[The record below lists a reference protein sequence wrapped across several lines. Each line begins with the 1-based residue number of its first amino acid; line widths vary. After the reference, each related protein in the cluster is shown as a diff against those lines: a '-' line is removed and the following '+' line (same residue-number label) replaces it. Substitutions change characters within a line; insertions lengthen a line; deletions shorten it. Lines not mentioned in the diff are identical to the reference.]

1 MKIGQRWPE
10 NEMQECKVIF
20 SRALSTIL
28 ILTLCISTIAEV
40 AKAGLGHGKG
50 ADTDVFSEE
59 QPTISGVTVSTNS
72 FSPKNEQAVEISYTL
87 SKAAKVSLK
96 IFDFDDCLARTIC
109 LEKPVEAGKQNE
121 SWDGKDEKGGIV
133 PDEAYYFTIEAEDSD
148 GDKYLYDPTTS
159 WKMEVCELKASR
171 YRNSEKEYTYE
182 IPEMARVLIRL
193 GIHKGPM
200 LKTLVDWEPRL
211 AGENIEYWNGMDESN
226 LFELWNNNKFSSRI
240 SYKGFPENTIISY
253 GNYDTDIKEYKLA
266 TMRCCEEKE
275 ARDLA
280 GDEERGVF
288 PGFLKTRVYE
298 KSPKV
303 VLELPAFKDVD
314 TPVLSGKTIVRV
326 DVGELDKRII
336 QEQQFEISFFIDQE
350 FFTEEE
356 QGYFPYNWQWDL
368 SELHEGE
375 HILTVNVASFRG
387 LVGTASR
394 KVIVRK

>member
-1 MKIGQRWPE
+1 MSGAGLEMKEIWTQIFTHKRRWIR
-10 NEMQECKVIF
+10 Q
-20 SRALSTIL
+20 IL
-28 ILTLCISTIAEV
+28 ILTLCISI
-40 AKAGLGHGKG
+40 AKAGLGYGEG
-50 ADTDVFSEE
+50 AETDVYLEE

-87 SKAAKVSLK
+87 SGPAKVSLK
-96 IFDFDDCLARTIC
+96 IFDFDDCLVRTLC
-109 LEKPVEAGKQNE
+109 LEKPVEARKQDE

-133 PDEAYYFTIEAEDSD
+133 PDEAYYFTIEAEDPD

-171 YRNSEKEYTYE
+171 YRYSEEEYTYE
-182 IPEMARVLIRL
+182 VPEMARVLIRL

-226 LFELWNNNKFSSRI
+226 LFEVWNNNKFTSRI
-240 SYKGFPENTIISY
+240 SYKGFPENTIISW
-253 GNYDTDIKEYKLA
+253 GNFDTEIKEYKLDPGYQ
-266 TMRCCEEKE
+266 CKKKKI
-275 ARDLA
+275 RDYA
-280 GDEERGVF
+280 GEGERGIF
-288 PGFLKTRVYE
+288 PGYLTTKIYE
-298 KSPKV
+298 KSPEV
-303 VLELPAFKDVD
+303 ILSFPDFKDNNV
-314 TPVLSGKTIVRV
+314 PILHGKAIVRV
-326 DVGELDKRII
+326 NLGELDKRII
-336 QEQQFEISFFIDQE
+336 QDQQFEIIFFIDQE

-394 KVIVRK
+394 KVIVKK